1 MIRKTKASA
10 LELPTMTAL
19 EKSLTLKDNLGFIQ
33 KKAEQALQVSSPADI
48 RSLLDEAVEMARK
61 KKTPNVLLSAA
72 KILSGMHEAGIG
84 LAMEAL
90 SLENKLC
97 SGVPDSM
104 MNVQINNNVHQERA
118 LPSVEE
124 AKSAINRYVDIL
136 GVGSKPS
143 GDGSGPDEGARNL
156 DRKLPEDISGTEAG
170 NGRGSVGRGTGSD
183 ESEDH
188 PLPAERKPT
197 DPVPEDEILSGDEET
212 DPVADSESP
221 ETGDNNPNPS
231 LIL

>member
-1 MIRKTKASA
+1 MIRKSKSGA
-10 LELPTMTAL
+10 LELPSMTAL

-33 KKAEQALQVSSPADI
+33 RKAEQALEVSSPCDI
-48 RSLLDEAVEMARK
+48 RSLLDEAVGMARK
-61 KKTPNVLLSAA
+61 KKNPTVLLNAA
-72 KILSGMHEAGIG
+72 KILSGMHQAGNG

-104 MNVQINNNVHQERA
+104 NVQINNVHQERA

-136 GVGSKPS
+136 GVGSEDS
-143 GDGSGPDEGARNL
+143 GDGGRVIKRTGSLDRELSKDISGTETGNGRGSGRRGSGPDET
-156 DRKLPEDISGTEAG
+156 EDH
-170 NGRGSVGRGTGSD
+170 SVPVER
-183 ESEDH
+183 ESEDSLSEDA
-188 PLPAERKPT
+188 PLPG
-197 DPVPEDEILSGDEET
+197 IEET
-212 DPVADSESP
+212 DSLVDSKGA

>member
-1 MIRKTKASA
+1 MIRKSKSGA
-10 LELPTMTAL
+10 LELPSMTAL

-33 KKAEQALQVSSPADI
+33 RKAEQALEVSSPCDI
-48 RSLLDEAVEMARK
+48 RSLLDEAVGMARK
-61 KKTPNVLLSAA
+61 KKNPTVLLNAA
-72 KILSGMHEAGIG
+72 KILSGMHQAGIG

-104 MNVQINNNVHQERA
+104 NVQINNVHQERA

-136 GVGSKPS
+136 GVGSEDS
-143 GDGSGPDEGARNL
+143 GDGGRVIKRTSGLDRELSKDISGTETGNGRGSGRRGSGPDET
-156 DRKLPEDISGTEAG
+156 EDH
-170 NGRGSVGRGTGSD
+170 SVPVER
-183 ESEDH
+183 ESEDSLSEDA
-188 PLPAERKPT
+188 PLPG
-197 DPVPEDEILSGDEET
+197 IEET
-212 DPVADSESP
+212 DSFVDSKSA
-221 ETGDNNPNPS
+221 ETGDHNPNSS